1 MAALKNLEILK
12 HCPDYYKILDNEI
25 IEGDVTSIKIIQV
38 FQEYTFSVDVNNE
51 KQLKLLKD
59 LTEAVNKYFEDAE
72 FKKEVVNLM
81 ATLRIKV
88 GISNV
93 FEFISEKIV
102 ETYNKYCEFY
112 TRNLYIPRWI

>member
-12 HCPDYYKILDNEI
+12 HCPDYYKILENEI
-25 IEGDVTSIKIIQV
+25 SEGDATSIKIMQV

-51 KQLKLLKD
+51 KQIKLLKD
-59 LTEAVNKYFEDAE
+59 VTTAINKYFEDAE

-81 ATLRIKV
+81 ASLRIKV
-88 GISNV
+88 GVSNV
-93 FEFISEKIV
+93 FEFICEKIV
-102 ETYNKYCEFY
+102 ETYDKYCEFY